1 MTSCITVRL
10 RYEPTNHP
18 HLQNTQTRRLYL
30 PSQWPPSHYSSS
42 HKPNH
47 ESSFTKIQTKMKNAS
62 KATQWLQWVRACNVI
77 CHSLS
82 SRRCNYGTGEQALSD
97 EMVASDRRSWAGTR
111 KCLAHLQSVTLDP
124 GILQPMTAVQMLRD
138 CGGLFTCTLVCVCVR
153 NRHDGMYSHFSSSST
168 RTHEHTQICLQQ
180 IRVVLF

>member
-1 MTSCITVRL
+1 MTSCITIRL

-82 SRRCNYGTGEQALSD
+82 SRRCNYGTGKQALSD

-124 GILQPMTAVQMLRD
+124 GILHPWRLCRCWGTVEVYLPARLCVYVSEIDMTA
-138 CGGLFTCTLVCVCVR
+138 CTPISLPPP
-153 NRHDGMYSHFSSSST
+153 
-168 RTHEHTQICLQQ
+168 HEHTSTHKSVCS
-180 IRVVLF
+180 R